1 MLESIASINL
11 VSKLK
16 ANGHDNVSFMSCG
29 LYIDREDLFPGATQ
43 DSIVS
48 CDCCQGRLMEIKCPS
63 TDLTPYPHFNDD
75 GKLYKTK
82 DPLYGQVQGQMMVT
96 GIKRSWIFV
105 FYEEHEG
112 NLELIEYDKTFVNL
126 L

>member
-1 MLESIASINL
+1 MPKYRSDTI
-11 VSKLK
+11 
-16 ANGHDNVSFMSCG
+16 
-29 LYIDREDLFPGATQ
+29 
-43 DSIVS
+43 
-48 CDCCQGRLMEIKCPS
+48 
-63 TDLTPYPHFNDD
+63 PHFNDD

-112 NLELIEYDKTFVNL
+112 NFELIEYDKTFVNL